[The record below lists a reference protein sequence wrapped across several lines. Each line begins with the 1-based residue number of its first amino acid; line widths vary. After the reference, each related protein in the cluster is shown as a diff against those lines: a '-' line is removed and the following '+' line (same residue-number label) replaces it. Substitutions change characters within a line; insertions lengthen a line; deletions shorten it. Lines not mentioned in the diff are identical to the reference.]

1 MTSLVE
7 RLRWWGAKRK
17 PPKGMDTLPDD
28 CREAADEIERLRKAL
43 EPFANAVFNDNG
55 DMTVDRSFATYD
67 DFVRAYFVL
76 KEARAALAAVKEADN
91 V

>member
-43 EPFANAVFNDNG
+43 EPFANSVFNDNG
-55 DMTVDRSFATYD
+55 DITVDRSFATYD
-67 DFVRAYFVL
+67 DFVRAYFAHKDTL
-76 KEARAALAAVKEADN
+76 RAKAESE
-91 V
+91 